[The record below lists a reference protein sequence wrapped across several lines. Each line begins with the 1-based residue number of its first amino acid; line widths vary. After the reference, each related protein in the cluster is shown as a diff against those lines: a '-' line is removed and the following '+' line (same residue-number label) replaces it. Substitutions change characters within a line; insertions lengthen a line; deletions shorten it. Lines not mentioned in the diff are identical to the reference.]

1 MNQIKSSGR
10 KIIPRKKLYWISQVV
25 GWALYVVILLILSEL
40 AGYNYPV
47 NIKMVFNSA
56 TTFILGI
63 CATHLYRELI
73 LRLDWLR
80 LKIVELIPRLLGAS
94 LGLSII
100 YNVVHRFISDL
111 VIDNFGIDFDFETFF
126 QGVLNFWL
134 VFLVWSLFY
143 FLFLFI
149 QNYRREEIKNLR
161 WQAMKNEI
169 ELNKLKSQLNP
180 HFIFNSMNIIRA
192 LIEEDPEVAKVS
204 ITRLSNILRSSML
217 MGRKKVILFS
227 EELQLVHDYLNLEKT
242 RFEERL
248 NLKFEINDDCLNHT
262 IPPMILQTLVEN
274 GIKHGVSKL
283 QEGGIV
289 DVYATLKETDLV
301 VEIKNSGVYKQEKE
315 GEIGF
320 GLINTK
326 QRLQLLYG
334 NRAQFTI
341 ENIPGNMVLSRLVIP
356 SELNKLKIEDE
367 SLSN

>member
-1 MNQIKSSGR
+1 MNQIDASAGKV
-10 KIIPRKKLYWISQVV
+10 IQRKKLYWTSQVV
-25 GWALYVVILLILSEL
+25 GWVLYVVLILILNKL
-40 AGYNYPV
+40 AGNDYPI
-47 NIKMVFNSA
+47 NISIVFNSI
-56 TTFILGI
+56 TTIVLGI

-73 LRLDWLR
+73 IRLDWLR
-80 LKIVELIPRLLGAS
+80 LRIVELIPRLLGAC
-94 LGLSII
+94 LGFALGYVII
-100 YNVVHRFISDL
+100 HRIISD
-111 VIDNFGIDFDFETFF
+111 VIIDQIELNFDFQE
-126 QGVLNFWL
+126 QLGELLSVWL
-134 VFLVWSLFY
+134 I
-143 FLFLFI
+143 FLFWVLLYYLFHFI

-248 NLKFEINDDCLNHT
+248 NLKFEVNDNCLNHT

-289 DVYATLKETDLV
+289 EVTASLMDTDLV
-301 VEIKNSGVYKQEKE
+301 VEIKNSGEYKQDKE

-341 ENIPGNMVLSRLVIP
+341 ENIPGNMVLSRLIIP
-356 SELNKLKIEDE
+356 AELNKLKIEDE